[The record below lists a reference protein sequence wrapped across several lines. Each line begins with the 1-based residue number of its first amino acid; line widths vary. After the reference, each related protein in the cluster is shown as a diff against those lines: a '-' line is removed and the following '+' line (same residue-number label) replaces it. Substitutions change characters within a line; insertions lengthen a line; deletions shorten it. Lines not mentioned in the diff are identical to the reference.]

1 MLIADFVQPSNH
13 VLNHLTSVLVGPR
26 MMGTDTWKLPPML
39 SEAGFA
45 DVKSGPTRS
54 SFLAFVSGRKGG

>member
-1 MLIADFVQPSNH
+1 
-13 VLNHLTSVLVGPR
+13 